1 LPKTEFFIA
10 QKNKLFM
17 PYTIK
22 TKNILFF
29 LMLFLSLFLFKK
41 TQASPIYVND
51 ISSADGVCCSID
63 TNYAKSIR
71 SSIAPKSN
79 LVSASTINSLVKDS
93 FVKSKIC
100 SNYVLTSTILLLT
113 IESTGK
119 PKTNFNPDRT
129 IFKSNLLTSINTKN
143 FGSEN
148 NEKTKEKNN
157 FTNSCIEINPL
168 KNRCFKKRFLFQK
181 TFVF

>member
-1 LPKTEFFIA
+1 
-10 QKNKLFM
+10 M
-17 PYTIK
+17 K
-22 TKNILFF
+22 TKKILFC
-29 LMLFLSLFLFKK
+29 LILGLFLIQK
-41 TQASPIYVND
+41 TQAIQIQVAS
-51 ISSADGVCCSID
+51 ISSASEMCFTID
-63 TNYAKSIR
+63 TNYSKSIR
-71 SSIAPKSN
+71 NFIAPKSN
-79 LVSASTINSLVKDS
+79 LVTASTSNSLVKDRY
-93 FVKSKIC
+93 VKSKIC